1 MHKNVNLNQFSIIHD
16 QKKIIGKDDPS
27 SGGGGGGGGG
37 DQSPSINRDRDRGTR
52 ESGGYRLGHCALGYR
67 GWSILS
73 T

>member
-1 MHKNVNLNQFSIIHD
+1 MRKKNGETRRETE
-16 QKKIIGKDDPS
+16 KKW
-27 SGGGGGGGGG
+27 G
-37 DQSPSINRDRDRGTR
+37 DEMQAKKKRETRREQSPLINHDRDQGTR